1 MHYKQSNDIGSLFLC
16 FFFRQSKMAFLHQW
30 YVIILC
36 LLNPL
41 IPFKN
46 LSPNYSNAFLLPQEV
61 SGANSKSPK
70 AVTSDGD
77 ADTGSVILD
86 ISEGLVS
93 SLVEPSQNGTNK
105 TLQTAVVGRKR
116 ATKTLELVPSP

>member
-1 MHYKQSNDIGSLFLC
+1 
-16 FFFRQSKMAFLHQW
+16 MAFLHQW

-105 TLQTAVVGRKR
+105 TLQTAVVGRKH
-116 ATKTLELVPSP
+116 ATKALELVPSPLVVGPRY